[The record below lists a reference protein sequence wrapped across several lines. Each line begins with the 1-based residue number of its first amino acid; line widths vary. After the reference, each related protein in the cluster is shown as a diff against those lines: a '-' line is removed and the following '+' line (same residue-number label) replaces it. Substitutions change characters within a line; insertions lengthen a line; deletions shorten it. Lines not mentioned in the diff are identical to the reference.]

1 MYAPD
6 PQMVLTNVE
15 PRQMLRLL
23 FVDFDVRHGGVTR
36 SGPYEGDHRLDRVR
50 IALEHG
56 LDRAGG
62 RVARPAG
69 DAAPLG
75 LATRRVTEEDA
86 LHAPVGDDSAALGR
100 HVGTVDK

>member
-15 PRQMLRLL
+15 PRQMLRL
-23 FVDFDVRHGGVTR
+23 FVVDFDVRYGGMTR
-36 SGPYEGDHRLDRVR
+36 SGPDEGHHRFDRLRV
-50 IALEHG
+50 ALEDG
-56 LDRAGG
+56 LDRALG

-69 DAAPLG
+69 HAAAVG

-86 LHAPVGDDSAALGR
+86 LHTAVGDDSAALGR